1 MGIESAWPLFGLR
14 LRTGNGLELRLPSD
28 DELAA
33 LIGVARRG
41 IHPPEEMPFAIPWT
55 DQPSPEFELG
65 FLRYHW
71 SARADW
77 RPDAWRLELAVFADG
92 RPAGFQ
98 GLYAKDFER
107 LRSVATGSWLAATH
121 QRRGIGTAM
130 RAAVLALAF
139 DGLGADE
146 ATTEAFPDNLASA
159 GVSRKL
165 GYEDNGVGR
174 FAQRGIARETQRFR
188 MTRAAW
194 ASRERPA
201 VEIVGLDACRDL
213 FGA

>member
-1 MGIESAWPLFGLR
+1 MGIESAWPQFGLR

-28 DELAA
+28 GELAE
-33 LIGVARRG
+33 LIEVARGG
-41 IHPPEEMPFAIPWT
+41 IHPPVEMPFSIPWT
-55 DQPSPEFELG
+55 DLESPEFERG

-71 SARADW
+71 TARAEW
-77 RPDAWRLELAVFADG
+77 RPDAWRLELAVLADG
-92 RPAGFQ
+92 APVGFQ
-98 GLYAKDFER
+98 GLFATDFAR
-107 LRSVATGSWLAATH
+107 LRSVATGSWLAASH

-130 RAAVLALAF
+130 RGAVLALAF
-139 DGLGADE
+139 DGLGAEE
-146 ATTEAFPDNLASA
+146 ATTEAFLDNVASA